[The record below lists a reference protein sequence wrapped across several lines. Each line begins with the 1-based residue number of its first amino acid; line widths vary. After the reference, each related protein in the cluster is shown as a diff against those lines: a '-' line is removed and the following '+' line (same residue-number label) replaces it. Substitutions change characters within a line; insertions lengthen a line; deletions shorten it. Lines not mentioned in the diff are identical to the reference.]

1 MGGGWGGDGG
11 GWLDDFLKCIEVT
24 TTICM
29 LGGQLAANVFMR
41 HMYAQQENVLY
52 KHRRSTCMRDR
63 DLCYTYTCIS
73 HKVKIYRGAH
83 ALRARPLCVCSGCEI
98 CRYMCSIDLCRAC
111 MCCVYACTAHFLV
124 ARTCVA

>member
-1 MGGGWGGDGG
+1 MAEGEWGGMGDPFVDG
-11 GWLDDFLKCIEVT
+11 DFLKIDVFWA
-24 TTICM
+24 
-29 LGGQLAANVFMR
+29 GGQLAANVLMR

-52 KHRRSTCMRDR
+52 KHRRSTCMRDK

-73 HKVKIYRGAH
+73 HRVKIYRGGR
-83 ALRARPLCVCSGCEI
+83 ALRVCSGCEI
-98 CRYMCSIDLCRAC
+98 RRYMCSIDLCRAC